1 MCLLMFTVA
10 MSCVVIALEAHCVV
24 EKEQKEEEEN
34 YHKCFQ
40 KVKNLTVWDKE
51 LIQVALNLEYLE
63 AEFFLW
69 SSVGKG
75 LDKFAPYLAKGGPHP
90 IGVQKANLPPLLA
103 DVFFQFGLQEVGHLR
118 AIHKGLKEYAFPRPL
133 LDVSTKTWAKLF
145 DKVIGKELKP
155 PFDPYCNGLN
165 YVISAYTIPY
175 VGLTG
180 YVGANPLLLSKEAK
194 KLVAGLLGVESGQD
208 AVIRTFLYHKRH
220 EEVKPYGITVAEFT
234 DKISSLRNELSHAF
248 LDEGLVV
255 PRPLGPEGLT
265 KGNILSADKDSLAY
279 GRTPEQVFATVY
291 GTGTASKPGGFYPK
305 GGHGKIAQ
313 AYLYGCKESTKEYEK
328 KHHYKKEHKEHEKE
342 EYEKE
347 QKEHEKKSEKEHH
360 YKEEHKEHEEE
371 YENEHHYKKEHKEH
385 VREYKQYEKKDGNG
399 EEEKEESDKKKI
411 EGKGESE
418 MKIDDRKEEDK
429 KEGKEYGKKKIDGK
443 EYEKNSVGKEE
454 KEKAKEYKKV
464 DEKKEYGENESEKKN

>member
-1 MCLLMFTVA
+1 MQT
-10 MSCVVIALEAHCVV
+10 E
-24 EKEQKEEEEN
+24 
-34 YHKCFQ
+34 
-40 KVKNLTVWDKE
+40 
-51 LIQVALNLEYLE
+51 IQGIEGERRSIRIGQYLQ
-63 AEFFLW
+63 A
-69 SSVGKG
+69 
-75 LDKFAPYLAKGGPHP
+75 
-90 IGVQKANLPPLLA
+90 
-103 DVFFQFGLQEVGHLR
+103 GLQASVIW

-133 LDVSTKTWAKLF
+133 LDVSKKTWAKLF

-208 AVIRTFLYHKRH
+208 AVIRTFLYQKRH
-220 EEVKPYGITVAEFT
+220 EEVKPYSITVAEFT

-313 AYLYGCKESTKEYEK
+313 AYLHGCKESTKEYEK
-328 KHHYKKEHKEHEKE
+328 EHHYEKEHKEHEKE
-342 EYEKE
+342 H
-347 QKEHEKKSEKEHH
+347 KEHEKKSEKEHH

-371 YENEHHYKKEHKEH
+371 YEKEHHYKEHKEHEKEEYEKEHKEHGKKSEKEHHYKEEHKEHGEEYENEHRYKKGHKEH

-399 EEEKEESDKKKI
+399 KEEKEESDKKKI

-418 MKIDDRKEEDK
+418 MKTDDRKEDK
-429 KEGKEYGKKKIDGK
+429 KEGKEYAKKKIDGK
-443 EYEKNSVGKEE
+443 EYEKNSVAKEE

-464 DEKKEYGENESEKKN
+464 DEKKEYGEDESEKKN